1 MENQQLLYNE
11 YVGFSI
17 LQVLFDV
24 VTMKTD
30 CDLEEQGFVIK
41 YVVKAE
47 GKTKEL

>member
-1 MENQQLLYNE
+1 MSMLVWVYCIT
-11 YVGFSI
+11 GF
-17 LQVLFDV
+17 LQVLYDV

-47 GKTKEL
+47 GKTTKL